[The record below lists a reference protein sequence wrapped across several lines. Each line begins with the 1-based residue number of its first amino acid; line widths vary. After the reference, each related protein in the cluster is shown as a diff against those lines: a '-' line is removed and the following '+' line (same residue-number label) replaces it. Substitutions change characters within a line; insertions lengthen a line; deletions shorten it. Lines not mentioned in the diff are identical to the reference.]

1 MQHSSSFYKKSQSF
15 TMKRLIKLIPPNVQ
29 QQLTLIQKKQ
39 QIISQ
44 SLPAKLRPNVQVTG
58 VEEHTVTISV
68 NGQNWANNLRYYQE
82 QMIDALRASTNEN
95 DWQLRI
101 RASQGNS
108 RKENNQPEEIKIGH
122 SAQQT
127 EGRDR
132 LRKVLNSI

>member
-1 MQHSSSFYKKSQSF
+1 ME
-15 TMKRLIKLIPPNVQ
+15 RLIKLIPPAVQ
-29 QQLTLIQKKQ
+29 EQLTLIQNKQ

-58 VEEHTVTISV
+58 VEGRTVTISV

-82 QMIDALRASTNEN
+82 EMVDALRASTNEN
-95 DWQLRI
+95 GWQLRI

-108 RKENNQPEEIKIGH
+108 RKENNQPEEETKIEH
-122 SAQQT
+122 RAQQT

-132 LRKVLNSI
+132 LRKLLNRI